1 MKIFSKV
8 FLAIIL
14 ISQIT
19 VAQTSRFIY
28 QVTMKPDSTNKSDV
42 KTELARLDISPE
54 KSLFYGEKRVQRDS
68 LMERMRA
75 TRNFDRNAMQNLR
88 SNIDFII
95 EKMTVSSNKVVSIW
109 CKAGELFHSAVNI
122 SHSGCIIVITLAPR

>member
-42 KTELARLDISPE
+42 KTELARLDISP
-54 KSLFYGEKRVQRDS
+54 Q
-68 LMERMRA
+68 
-75 TRNFDRNAMQNLR
+75 
-88 SNIDFII
+88 I
-95 EKMTVSSNKVVSIW
+95 
-109 CKAGELFHSAVNI
+109 
-122 SHSGCIIVITLAPR
+122 